1 MKKIILLIIPLLL
14 TALLLNQCATTSN
27 KAKSFKPNYDK
38 EKEILYKR
46 VTDYWNA
53 IMKKDTK
60 KIYEFF
66 APEDRKEFEAIS
78 FEKFSSSTFN
88 TIDYHIDAIE
98 ISEDGKSAIVIVTN
112 SFLAPP
118 IPYAKTIPG
127 QITRWKKVGDQ
138 WYIDIKSAKS
148 HRIMMSGM
156 PMKKRKR

>member
-1 MKKIILLIIPLLL
+1 MKKIILFIFPLIL
-14 TALLLNQCATTSN
+14 TILFLYQCATTNTN
-27 KAKSFKPNYDK
+27 KAKTFKPNYDK
-38 EKEILYKR
+38 EKEILYER
-46 VTDYWNA
+46 VTEYWNA
-53 IMKKDTK
+53 IMKKNTK

-78 FEKFSSSTFN
+78 IEKFSSSTFN

-127 QITRWKKVGDQ
+127 QITRWKKVGDK

-148 HRIMMSGM
+148 HKIMISGM
-156 PMKKRKR
+156 PMKKR